1 MNTQPEAT
9 TEQLA
14 NSLEFDV
21 FISVKILR
29 QAAALLRTQHADIE
43 RKDALLLLALE
54 ALSDAA
60 TSLETIELRSFGE
73 ESCLSTMPQV
83 RGYAG
88 NRAKVARAAL
98 KEQP

>member
-29 QAAALLRTQHADIE
+29 QAAALLRTQHAEIE

-54 ALSDAA
+54 ALETHPGNYKLTKAGCVA
-60 TSLETIELRSFGE
+60 TDYILNAIKQELS
-73 ESCLSTMPQV
+73 
-83 RGYAG
+83 
-88 NRAKVARAAL
+88 K
-98 KEQP
+98 